1 MLKTMQ
7 MTEEIKAV
15 LIKAIMGVPL
25 TDEDR
30 DEIEQVFYT
39 EETEERDYVRKKL
52 FPRCAA

>member
-1 MLKTMQ
+1 MI
-7 MTEEIKAV
+7 MTDEIKAV

-30 DEIEQVFYT
+30 DKIEQLFYN
-39 EETEERDYVRKKL
+39 EVSERDYVRKKL

>member
-1 MLKTMQ
+1 MQ
-7 MTEEIKAV
+7 LTEEIKEV

-30 DEIEQVFYT
+30 DTIEQVFYT
-39 EETEERDYVRKKL
+39 EETENRDYVRKKL